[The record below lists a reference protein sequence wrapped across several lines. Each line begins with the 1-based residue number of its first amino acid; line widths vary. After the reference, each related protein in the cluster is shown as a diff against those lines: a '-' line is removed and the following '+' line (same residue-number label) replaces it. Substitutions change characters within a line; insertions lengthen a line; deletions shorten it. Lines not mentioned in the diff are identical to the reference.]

1 LDGVHYGVHDDSNL
15 DRVYAEFRV
24 RWLQFSH
31 YSEQSTTELTYD
43 PDSERRDSDLWTEEF
58 YFSDVLRPCDL
69 ERQSFLFHLGRHDID
84 DSSVSDEA
92 ERFRK

>member
-1 LDGVHYGVHDDSNL
+1 MMTPISIECTPNSGCGGYS
-15 DRVYAEFRV
+15 
-24 RWLQFSH
+24 SH
-31 YSEQSTTELTYD
+31 NYSEQSTTELTYD
-43 PDSERRDSDLWTEEF
+43 PDSGRRDSDLWTDEF
-58 YFSDVLRPCDL
+58 YFFDVLRPCDL